1 MFNQPIPIVT
11 KNLLII
17 NGLFFMGM
25 MVIGFN
31 PISPESN
38 FLYRNL
44 ALHYWASPNFQPYQ
58 LISYMFMHGGFTH
71 ILFNMFALWMFGS
84 AIENYWGP
92 KRFMVYYFATGI
104 GAGLIQLLTIYI
116 QIQNVLPGIPP
127 DLMEIARLGNLDAI
141 NDALHHYA
149 GNVNIDSLSS
159 YFYLVRSTVVGASG
173 SVFGLL
179 LAFGMMFPN
188 TPLYLMF
195 IPVPIKAKYMVIG
208 YGLLELYSGISNN
221 PNDNIAHFAHLGGM
235 LFGIVLILYWKKKG
249 SFYKPW

>member
-1 MFNQPIPIVT
+1 MFNQAVPIVT
-11 KNLLII
+11 KNLLIA
-17 NGLFFMGM
+17 NALFFLGM
-25 MVIGFN
+25 MIVGYDPN
-31 PISPESN
+31 APESN
-38 FLYRNL
+38 FLYHNL

-58 LISYMFMHGGFTH
+58 LISYMFMHGGYSH

-116 QIQNVLPGIPP
+116 QIQSVVSGIPP
-127 DLMEIARLGNLDAI
+127 ELIEITNQGDLNQI
-141 NDALHHYA
+141 NNVLQEYRGQFDINALQ
-149 GNVNIDSLSS
+149 S
-159 YFYLVRSTVVGASG
+159 YFFLVKSTVVGASG

-188 TPLYLMF
+188 SPIYLMF

-221 PNDNIAHFAHLGGM
+221 PNDNVAHFAHLGGM
-235 LFGIVLILYWKKKG
+235 LFGIILILYWKKKG